1 MAEVSLQFLA
11 AQMQRMLEGL
21 NDVRSGLDVIDSRLL
36 DLDGRLRQQADE
48 NTVLSG
54 LVFRH
59 AGEHIAWGG
68 VQNELKRIRA
78 RLDALESRPS

>member
-1 MAEVSLQFLA
+1 MDLA
-11 AQMQRMLEGL
+11 R
-21 NDVRSGLDVIDSRLL
+21 
-36 DLDGRLRQQADE
+36 QADE

-54 LVFRH
+54 LVLRY

-78 RLDALESRPS
+78 RLDALESHPS

>member
-54 LVFRH
+54 LVLRY

>member
-36 DLDGRLRQQADE
+36 ELDGRLRQQADE

-54 LVFRH
+54 LVLRY